1 MASSQQPRS
10 ISSIANWESSHLDRM
25 YVKDLMELH
34 QQDLKQREVM
44 SMIQWQRVEMG
55 SNPNMEREKIFAEH
69 VTKIWIKNV
78 IFVREGQKCII
89 ANDIGHRKD
98 FCYPWFEEHFDSRHR
113 RYCVDPRGLSLKEV
127 DHTSKDRRVF
137 MKDTQHKS
145 EKEWHLPQSHDRHF
159 SKFPREIFQKI
170 LGQLIQIIDAAL
182 VPRIAT
188 TNWRKY
194 FTGSPHHTTSR
205 QKYPYTTTEV
215 GVLTTTIHGK
225 LMVLRRVHQSPIDAT
240 CLRVCKAWNQAGS
253 RFLYRFNCYDFKTN
267 NPTRDASPGNWI
279 DGNIW
284 RPTPNKPYIIAQ
296 DDSPRIFNARIQ
308 KGIKDIQRQVAIKKL
323 VGWVYHDPFLRF
335 LYMIGVKNA
344 ALLRTLSFSGEVR
357 CHQCGPGHFC
367 DECLF
372 ESFRVYIPVM
382 NALCPNVQKLIL
394 NIKTDSQAQAVNT
407 FVRKVRHFFEG
418 ELRKLRSVT
427 ELVVEDLIVEGYELP
442 DGDIRSV
449 SIAQLAEPTVTYF
462 RERAS

>member
-1 MASSQQPRS
+1 M
-10 ISSIANWESSHLDRM
+10 
-25 YVKDLMELH
+25 
-34 QQDLKQREVM
+34 
-44 SMIQWQRVEMG
+44 
-55 SNPNMEREKIFAEH
+55 
-69 VTKIWIKNV
+69 
-78 IFVREGQKCII
+78 
-89 ANDIGHRKD
+89 
-98 FCYPWFEEHFDSRHR
+98 
-113 RYCVDPRGLSLKEV
+113 
-127 DHTSKDRRVF
+127 
-137 MKDTQHKS
+137 
-145 EKEWHLPQSHDRHF
+145 
-159 SKFPREIFQKI
+159 
-170 LGQLIQIIDAAL
+170 
-182 VPRIAT
+182 PRIAT